1 MKVLIA
7 ILLTIAGFL
16 SMFQAIMA
24 LYIKIV
30 ELCIQQRIDK
40 INEYIEYI
48 KEISWKY
55 SVDKES

>member
-16 SMFQAIMA
+16 SMFQVIMA

-30 ELCIQQRIDK
+30 ELRIQQRIDK
-40 INEYIEYI
+40 TNEYIR
-48 KEISWKY
+48 EISRKY
-55 SVDKES
+55 DVDKES